1 MAHAGRVDRIHL
13 FHTRATTYP
22 PDRGERPSLG
32 DVRDALLIVV
42 GAVVGVVADRLV
54 GPRLDAL
61 ANRLWR
67 WSRRRRTSGVVDG
80 RIARL
85 GGSDLVVKCADVR
98 TGWSPSQVRIKVLGD
113 RPAVADL
120 IAESLVRESL
130 PGATELQRE
139 IDDVR
144 RRMDGDDDAQWNLDH
159 LGPRLIDPSRDDDEP
174 YVLIEADVHD
184 WATHRVLRDHA
195 EGWATGDPSR
205 HLGQLRRVDR
215 LTSTTLRVFL
225 SVFTAD
231 GTMVLGRRG
240 TKTGIDCPDTRC
252 TPLEAWVL
260 ASDAAGGRVD
270 LRAVVGRAL
279 DDQFGTDARDEL
291 RDASLVLH
299 TIVLN
304 LRTLNWSILGYVDFR
319 RTRIDGTGIR
329 ADRSLAP
336 ADLHWIADPL
346 EFVPLRRR
354 NVRALLNA
362 GFDGW
367 MPEAAMCTRNSLA
380 LRAPSLLGRGVAS

>member
-1 MAHAGRVDRIHL
+1 M
-13 FHTRATTYP
+13 
-22 PDRGERPSLG
+22 
-32 DVRDALLIVV
+32 RDAVLIVI
-42 GAVVGVVADRLV
+42 GAVVGVVADRLI

-61 ANRLWR
+61 AVRAWR

-80 RIARL
+80 RIVHF
-85 GGSDLVVKCADVR
+85 GGSDLVVKCADIR
-98 TGWSPSQVRIKVLGD
+98 TGWSPSQVRIVTRGD
-113 RPAVADL
+113 RPAVSDL
-120 IAESLVRESL
+120 VAESLVRDAL
-130 PGATELQRE
+130 PGAAELQRE

-144 RRMDGDDDAQWNLDH
+144 RRMDGEGDAQWNLDH
-159 LGPRLIDPSRDDDEP
+159 LGPRLVDPSRDDDEP
-174 YVLIEADVHD
+174 YVLIESDVHD
-184 WATHRVLRDHA
+184 WATHRVLRSHA
-195 EGWATGDPSR
+195 DRWASGDPSQF
-205 HLGQLRRVDR
+205 LDQLRRVDR

-231 GTMVLGRRG
+231 NAMVLGRRG

-260 ASDAAGGRVD
+260 ASDAVGGRVD
-270 LRAVVGRAL
+270 LRAVVARAL
-279 DDQFGTDARDEL
+279 DDQFGSDARDSL
-291 RDASLVLH
+291 GGADLVLH
-299 TIVLN
+299 SVVLN

-319 RTRIDGTGIR
+319 RTRIDRAGLA

-354 NVRALLNA
+354 DVRALLDA

-380 LRAPSLLGRGVAS
+380 LRAPNLTGQRASG

>member
-1 MAHAGRVDRIHL
+1 V
-13 FHTRATTYP
+13 
-22 PDRGERPSLG
+22 
-32 DVRDALLIVV
+32 VRDAVLIVI
-42 GAVVGVVADRLV
+42 GAVVGVVADRAI
-54 GPRLDAL
+54 GPSLDAL
-61 ANRLWR
+61 VLRVWR
-67 WSRRRRTSGVVDG
+67 WSRQRRTTGVVDG
-80 RIARL
+80 RIVHL
-85 GGSDLVVKCADVR
+85 GGSELVVKCAEAR
-98 TGWSPSQVRIKVLGD
+98 TGWSPSQVRIVTRGD
-113 RPAVADL
+113 RPAISDL
-120 IAESLVRESL
+120 LSESLVRESL
-130 PGATELQRE
+130 PSAGEIETE

-144 RRMDGDDDAQWNLDH
+144 RSMDGDGDAQWNLDH

-184 WATHRVLRDHA
+184 WATHRVLRNHA
-195 EGWATGDPSR
+195 EGWTTGDPSR
-205 HLGQLRRVDR
+205 LLGQLRRIDR

-231 GTMVLGRRG
+231 GAMVLGRRG

-260 ASDAAGGRVD
+260 ASDALGGRVD
-270 LRAVVGRAL
+270 LRAVVARAL
-279 DDQFGTDARDEL
+279 DDQFGADARDES
-291 RDASLVLH
+291 RDASVVLH
-299 TIVLN
+299 TVVLN

-319 RTRIDGTGIR
+319 RTRVDRVGLV

-346 EFVPLRRR
+346 EFVSLRRKD
-354 NVRALLNA
+354 VRALLDA

-380 LRAPSLLGRGVAS
+380 LRSPSLMGRGAAN